1 MSEDAMEY
9 FPSWRYHRDKK
20 PVMVKNAEEDEALGP
35 GWEDS
40 PAKFKAEKQKKEA
53 EQAGIQHRYHER
65 FDAARNDGDQQGQI
79 LREYASSYPEV
90 ASTDPWYSRM
100 SSLIP
105 ALQVRPEATDTAKE
119 LRRPSVQ
126 AKRRNKGGRPKGKG
140 NEDLLKRN
148 EFIAAKKRLALK
160 SPQICRELDVAGFPT
175 PGEDWPPKWEVS
187 YRKDVYRERI
197 YSIIADAVKK
207 LG

>member
-1 MSEDAMEY
+1 
-9 FPSWRYHRDKK
+9 
-20 PVMVKNAEEDEALGP
+20 MVNNAEEDEALGP

-53 EQAGIQHRYHER
+53 EQVGIQHRYHER

-105 ALQVRPEATDTAKE
+105 AFQVRAEATDTAKE
-119 LRRPSVQ
+119 LRRSSVQ
-126 AKRRNKGGRPKGKG
+126 AKPRNKGGRPKGKG
-140 NEDLLKRN
+140 SEDLRKRN
-148 EFIAAKKRLALK
+148 EFIAAKKRLGLK
-160 SPQICRELDVAGFPT
+160 SPQLCRELDNAGFAT
-175 PGEDWPPKWEVS
+175 LGEEWPPKWEVS

-197 YSIIADAVKK
+197 YSIFAYAVKK
-207 LG
+207 FG